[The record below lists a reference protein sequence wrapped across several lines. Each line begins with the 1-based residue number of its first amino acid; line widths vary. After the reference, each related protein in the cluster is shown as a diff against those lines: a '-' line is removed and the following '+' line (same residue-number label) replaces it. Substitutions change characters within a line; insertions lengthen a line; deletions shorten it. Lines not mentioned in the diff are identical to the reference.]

1 MTRRSFPP
9 VVVAAVLGVLAL
21 IALLVYGLVQS
32 SPDQGID
39 SAVARGE
46 RPVAPA
52 FELGRLEGDGRGSLA
67 DYRGKVVVVNF
78 WGSWCSPCRDESP
91 LLERWHK
98 RISAEGGTVLGVDAI
113 DVTSDAQDFVEEFGL
128 TYPMVKDTDEE
139 VGRDY
144 GVTGYPETFV
154 VDREGRIVALKR
166 GPVDDAFMREEVL
179 PLVEG
184 RS

>member
-1 MTRRSFPP
+1 VTRRSFSPS
-9 VVVAAVLGVLAL
+9 VVAAVLGVV
-21 IALLVYGLVQS
+21 ALLGLLTYGLVQS
-32 SPDQGID
+32 GPDDGLD

-46 RPVAPA
+46 RPEAPA
-52 FELGRLEGDGRGSLA
+52 FELGRLGGGGRDSLS

-78 WGSWCSPCRDESP
+78 WGSWCKPCRDESP

-98 RISAEGGTVLGVDAI
+98 RISERGGTVLGVDAL
-113 DVTSDAQDFVEEFGL
+113 DVTSDAQDFVEKYGL

-154 VDREGRIVALKR
+154 VDPEGRIVALKR
-166 GPVDDAFMREEVL
+166 GPVDDAFLRKHVL